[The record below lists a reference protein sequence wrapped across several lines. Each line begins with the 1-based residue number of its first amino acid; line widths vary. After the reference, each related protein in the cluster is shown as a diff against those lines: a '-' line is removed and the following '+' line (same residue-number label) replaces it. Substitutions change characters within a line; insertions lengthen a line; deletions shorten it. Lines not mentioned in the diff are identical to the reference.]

1 MWKRSC
7 YLLIFSMISAGTSG
21 LLGCAKNTVGSE
33 VDNGRIFFMTDIAPN
48 RVASATGKEKGYLKI
63 ITTVEGFEVPFTKEI
78 ISEANGRP
86 FDLLEQVITGDSE
99 VRVFVTSGYRGSAGM
114 NFSMDGNALIRLRL
128 KDPHMSSATSVWI
141 LERF

>member
-7 YLLIFSMISAGTSG
+7 YLLVFLIILAGAFG
-21 LLGCAKNTVGSE
+21 LVSCAKNTAGSE
-33 VDNGRIFFMTDIAPN
+33 VDDGRIFFMTDIAPN
-48 RVASATGKEKGYLKI
+48 RVASASGKEKGYLKI

-99 VRVFVTSGYRGSAGM
+99 VTIQVTSGYRGWAGM
-114 NFSMDGNALIRLRL
+114 SFILDGNALIRLRL
-128 KDPHMSSATSVWI
+128 KDPHISSATSVWV